1 MAVKIV
7 VQSITDFSEGTASSG
22 GSQIQLIGDYLS
34 PISNFNTAF
43 NTDFKNIKTK
53 REAIL
58 DVLGKVDEL
67 ADQIKAGVVEAKK
80 DFGT

>member
-1 MAVKIV
+1 MADSTKPEVPV
-7 VQSITDFSEGTASSG
+7 R
-22 GSQIQLIGDYLS
+22 L
-34 PISNFNTAF
+34 PFNGFRETSLQ
-43 NTDFKNIKTK
+43 